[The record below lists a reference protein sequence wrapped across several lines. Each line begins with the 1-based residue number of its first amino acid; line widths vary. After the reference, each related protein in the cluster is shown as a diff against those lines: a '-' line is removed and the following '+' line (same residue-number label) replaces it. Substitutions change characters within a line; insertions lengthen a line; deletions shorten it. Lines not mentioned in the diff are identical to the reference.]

1 MNKNGIYSLALFQI
15 GNSHEYRET
24 ITPRPQ
30 SIGLLAGADGRAEC
44 HSHRAPIMLEPIG
57 CE

>member
-24 ITPRPQ
+24 ITPRLKPT
-30 SIGLLAGADGRAEC
+30 GLLTGADGRAKR
-44 HSHRAPIMLEPIG
+44 HAHRTSIVSESIG
-57 CE
+57 CK